1 MKRSNAMISQF
12 IQGEERRQFKDIIK
26 ALALVTDLAEGYDAQ
41 HGYNVALGAVQLGHY
56 IGLKTESLRDLFYAG
71 LLHDVGEVGF
81 PKEEAYED
89 TDYFEWQ
96 SHPFIQQHPIVGER
110 IVSQLP
116 TLKKSSQ
123 FIRLHHE
130 SWDGSGYPD
139 RLKKDMIPVE
149 AQIIGLFDTFD
160 IANSIYHD
168 KAEMRRRMAPVLKQR
183 FSPHLLQAFSKML
196 SETELWTAQ
205 NFNHI
210 AWGQLGID
218 AVDLALL
225 MDVKIDYFD
234 LTLKVFANV
243 IDTKHQYTKGHS
255 VRVGALSRRIA
266 EAMDFDAVE
275 AKQVERA
282 GFLHD
287 AGKVGISRCILDK
300 PGPLTDMEYAKIKAH
315 PGMSAAL
322 LKTVQCLSDHAPM
335 VRHHH
340 ERFDGNGYP
349 DRLKGEKIPIGSR
362 ILAVADTYD
371 AMTSDR
377 AYRRGLS
384 DKIAREEIKKYR
396 GLMYDPVVVDAF
408 LTIPEEEIR
417 HVFETAETQLYLSSR
432 PGHSQNR

>member
-56 IGLKTESLRDLFYAG
+56 IGLKTEALRDLFYAG
-71 LLHDVGEVGF
+71 LLHDVGEVGY

-96 SHPFIQQHPIVGER
+96 FHPFIQQHTIVGER

-116 TLKKSSQ
+116 TLKKSSY

-139 RLKKDMIPVE
+139 RLKKDAIPLE

-168 KAEMRRRMAPVLKQR
+168 KQEMRRRLAPVLKQR
-183 FSPHLLQAFSKML
+183 FSPDLLQAFSRML
-196 SETELWTAQ
+196 AETELWNAQ
-205 NFNHI
+205 NFNHM
-210 AWGQLGID
+210 AWAQLGVD

-225 MDVKIDYFD
+225 MDVKVDYFD

-266 EAMDFDAVE
+266 EAMDFDAAT

-300 PGPLTDMEYAKIKAH
+300 PGPLTDLEYAKIKAH

-349 DRLKGEKIPIGSR
+349 DRLKGENIPMGSR

-396 GLMYDPVVVDAF
+396 GMMYDPVVVDAF
-408 LTIPEEEIR
+408 LTISEEEIR
-417 HVFETAETQLYLSSR
+417 HVFATAETQLYLNSR
-432 PGHSQNR
+432 